1 MVMYAS
7 SFPVVSLSGTSIAV
21 PSAWGRFRWLAVF
34 HILDR
39 GTTLCLTVVLLV
51 SGFGLSGFVIA
62 SAMGQAAIGLL
73 TMIAATH
80 ALRCDGVGSWW
91 KTPLQ
96 KVTPLLS
103 ELRASLSWN

>member
-21 PSAWGRFRWLAVF
+21 LSAWGRFRWLAVF

-73 TMIAATH
+73 TMIAGPMFF
-80 ALRCDGVGSWW
+80 GV
-91 KTPLQ
+91 T
-96 KVTPLLS
+96 
-103 ELRASLSWN
+103 ELVLGGKPHYKK